1 MTCNRLCCDILIY
14 RARHKMQ
21 SGLEMASVDD
31 SLLVIGL
38 GLIAIIVVVAF
49 SAVLGKWIRRKTL
62 ANLHPDARWDGS
74 SKDLV
79 LDYPVKAAKFSALL
93 LVFFGVAM
101 LAFAILY
108 ATSPA
113 RNQRLDVIITFT
125 AYAAVSWIGAFWN
138 VFILSRSE
146 FILNSTGVGR
156 TAPKRQSFYVKWD
169 EIRELRLSPVRPE
182 YLLLVTASER
192 RKIPLFLNGRADLAS
207 LIAVKVPQSKWG
219 KGVESVI
226 ESSVKGLY

>member
-1 MTCNRLCCDILIY
+1 M
-14 RARHKMQ
+14 
-21 SGLEMASVDD
+21 EMASVDD

-49 SAVLGKWIRRKTL
+49 SAVLAKWIRSKTL
-62 ANLHPDARWDGS
+62 ANLHPDARWDGT

-79 LDYPVKAAKFSALL
+79 LDYPVKAAKYPALL
-93 LVFFGVAM
+93 LVFFGAVM
-101 LAFAILY
+101 LALTIPYF
-108 ATSPA
+108 TSPESN
-113 RNQRLDVIITFT
+113 RHLDSII
-125 AYAAVSWIGAFWN
+125 ALAVYAAVSWIGAFLI
-138 VFILSRSE
+138 VFVQSRSE

-156 TAPKRQSFYVKWD
+156 TAPKRQAFFVKWD
-169 EIRELRLSPVRPE
+169 EIQELRLSPMKPD

-226 ESSVKGLY
+226 ESSVKGAY